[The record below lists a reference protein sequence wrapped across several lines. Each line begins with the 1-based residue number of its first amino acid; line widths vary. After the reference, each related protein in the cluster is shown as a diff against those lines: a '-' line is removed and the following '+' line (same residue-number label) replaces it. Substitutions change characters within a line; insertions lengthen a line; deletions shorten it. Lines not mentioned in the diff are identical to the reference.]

1 MSKTYRFLSL
11 SGANRYVY
19 ANTANVFD
27 TVRVSKN
34 ILTPRNLPA
43 IHQDTVALNRLYTIP
58 DECATGCDKKVVT
71 IGVRVEFSGPLSSK
85 AEKLQALEDL
95 YAIVKSSNYA
105 AVFDGFPSNQT
116 TEFQIQTS

>member
-19 ANTANVFD
+19 ANTADVYD
-27 TVRVSKN
+27 TARMSKN

-43 IHQDTVALNRLYTIP
+43 IHQDTVALNRLYTVP

-71 IGVRVEFSGPLSSK
+71 IGVRIEFSGPLSSK
-85 AEKLQALEDL
+85 AQKLAMLEDL
-95 YAIVKSSNYA
+95 YALIKSGEYS
-105 AVFDGFPSNQT
+105 AVFDGFPANQT
-116 TEFQIQTS
+116 TEFALP